1 MRAKVGPKQEITEM
15 IRAPFILSAMAV
27 AVLAGCASTT
37 ESGITSA
44 PAPAPAPAAA
54 APAAPTYSVGATGT
68 TVVVPQASAS
78 TSVVAPAAVGLR
90 AGSGRVESILVT
102 PSAAAG
108 GSGPSSSK
116 RVTMR
121 MDDGTAQYFDTGAV
135 IKLGD
140 RIEITP
146 SGTMKHPG

>member
-1 MRAKVGPKQEITEM
+1 M

-44 PAPAPAPAAA
+44 PAPAPAAAAA
-54 APAAPTYSVGATGT
+54 APATPTYSVGAAGT

-78 TSVVAPAAVGLR
+78 TTVVAPAAVGLR
-90 AGSGRVESILVT
+90 AGIGRIESVLIA

-108 GSGPSSSK
+108 GSSSNPSK
-116 RVTMR
+116 RITMR
-121 MDDGTAQYFDTGAV
+121 MDDGTAQYFDTNAAV
-135 IKLGD
+135 KVGD
-140 RIEITP
+140 RIEIT
-146 SGTMKHPG
+146 SNGTMKHPG

>member
-1 MRAKVGPKQEITEM
+1 MNRV
-15 IRAPFILSAMAV
+15 PFILSAIAV
-27 AVLAGCASTT
+27 AALAGCASTT
-37 ESGITSA
+37 ESGIISA
-44 PAPAPAPAAA
+44 PAPAVAAPAAA

-78 TSVVAPAAVGLR
+78 TTVVAPAAAGLR
-90 AGSGRVESILVT
+90 AGSGRIEAILVT
-102 PSAAAG
+102 PSASAG
-108 GSGPSSSK
+108 GSGPSSTK

-121 MDDGTAQYFDTGAV
+121 MDDGTAQYFDTGALV
-135 IKLGD
+135 KLGD

>member
-1 MRAKVGPKQEITEM
+1 MNRL
-15 IRAPFILSAMAV
+15 PFILSAMAI
-27 AVLAGCASTT
+27 AALAGCASTT

-44 PAPAPAPAAA
+44 PAPAVAPPAAA

-78 TSVVAPAAVGLR
+78 TTVAAPAAVGLR
-90 AGSGRVESILVT
+90 AGSGRVESILIV

-108 GSGPSSSK
+108 ASTPNSSK
-116 RVTMR
+116 RITMR
-121 MDDGTAQYFDTGAV
+121 MDDGTAQYFNTNAAV
-135 IKLGD
+135 NLGD
-140 RIEITP
+140 RIEITS